1 MGQPAARISD
11 FHVCPMVT
19 PGTPPIPHVGGP
31 VLPPGTPTVLIGNLP
46 AACVGD
52 MCLCTGPPDAIVMGA
67 ITILIGNKPA
77 ARLGSTTTHGGSIL
91 MGFPTVLLG
100 EGLSA
105 IAAVVSPEVMAM
117 IIQSPTLV
125 ANLIAL
131 TNGGW
136 TVQAGTA
143 GGGTFANRSSRT
155 ITIDPN
161 DIGNPLGCTQSL
173 AHETGHAMYTLD
185 PEVPMDGL
193 SREQYVEQNTARHL
207 RDEGEATL
215 TNAEV
220 REEILHT
227 SGGGSDIGIAGTHTD
242 EYQGVYDRYRE
253 SGDRNA
259 ARDEIGGIFGH
270 GEHPSNSTGQDY
282 SDYYGSDY
290 GTAYDN
296 AHPHP

>member
-11 FHVCPMVT
+11 FHICPLST

-31 VLPPGTPTVLIGNLP
+31 VLPPGVPTVLIGNLP

-52 MCLCTGPPDAIVMGA
+52 MCVCVGPPDVIAAGA
-67 ITILIGNKPA
+67 FTILVGNKPA
-77 ARLGSTTTHGGSIL
+77 ARLGSTTAHGGSVV

-105 IAAVVSPEVMAM
+105 IAAVVSPAVMAI

-125 ANLIAL
+125 ANLINL
-131 TNGGW
+131 TNAGW

-143 GGGTFANRSSRT
+143 GGGTFANRTDHT

-161 DIGNPLGCTQSL
+161 EINNPTQCTQSL
-173 AHETGHAMYTLD
+173 AHESGHALYTLD

-193 SREQYVEQNTARHL
+193 SRDEYVQQNIARHL

-215 TNAEV
+215 MNAEV
-220 REEILHT
+220 REEIQHT
-227 SGGGSDIGIAGTHTD
+227 SGTDIGIAGTHTD
-242 EYQGVYDRYRE
+242 EYQGAYDRYRE

-259 ARDEIGGIFGH
+259 ARDEIGNIFGH
-270 GEHPSNSTGQDY
+270 GEHPSNSTTQDY
-282 SDYYGSDY
+282 SDYYGSGY

>member
-11 FHVCPMVT
+11 FHTCPLST

-52 MCLCTGPPDAIVMGA
+52 MCLCVGPPDAIANGA
-67 ITILIGNKPA
+67 FTVLLGGKPA
-77 ARLGSTTTHGGSIL
+77 ARQGSLTMHGGSVI

-105 IAAVVSPEVMAM
+105 IAAVVGPDVMAV

-131 TNGGW
+131 GNAGW
-136 TVQAGTA
+136 TVQMGTA
-143 GGGTFANRSSRT
+143 GGGTFANRTAHT

-161 DIGNPLGCTQSL
+161 KLSDPLSCTRSL
-173 AHETGHAMYTLD
+173 AHESGHALYDLE
-185 PEVPMDGL
+185 PAVPMDGL
-193 SREQYVEQNTARHL
+193 SREEYVEQNTARHL

-215 TNAEV
+215 MNAEV
-220 REEILHT
+220 RDEIQDT
-227 SGGGSDIGIAGTHTD
+227 SGSDIGISGTHTD
-242 EYQGVYDRYRE
+242 EYQAAYERYEE
-253 SGDRNA
+253 SGDRDA
-259 ARDEIGGIFGH
+259 ARDDIGNIFGH

-282 SDYYGSDY
+282 ADYYGSGY

-296 AHPHP
+296 AHPTP